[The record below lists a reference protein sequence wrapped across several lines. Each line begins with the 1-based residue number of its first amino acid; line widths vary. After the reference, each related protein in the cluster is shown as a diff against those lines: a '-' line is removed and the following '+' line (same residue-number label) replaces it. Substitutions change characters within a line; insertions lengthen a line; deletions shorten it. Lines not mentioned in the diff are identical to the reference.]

1 MNVVT
6 QATAGARSKSPQAL
20 LGLALAAVCA
30 AAWTQSL
37 PAGPN
42 PALTP
47 ESQAQ
52 AGVSAP
58 RALLDRNEI
67 RAQLMPRRYTTVA
80 AEIGAKISNLPFVE
94 GASFK
99 AGEALVTFDC
109 SLQKAQL
116 DKSRAELVSAEHTL
130 NSNERLTALKL
141 DKARAELDSAEHMVS
156 SHERRTALKL
166 DKARAEL
173 QSAEHMVSSHERR
186 TALKLDKARAE
197 LGAAEHTANSHESR
211 TALKLDKA
219 RAELDSVQHTLTS
232 NQRLAALNSVGQLE
246 LDLSRAAVSR
256 AKAEVDSLGAV
267 GVLELDLARAAVSRA
282 RAEVDSIEANSVLE
296 LDQARAAVSRA
307 KAEVDSI
314 EANSVLELDQARAA
328 VSRAKAEVNSL
339 EATGVLELDLARSVV
354 SRARAEVGA
363 GQAIMSKCS
372 VAAPFNG
379 RVAEQKAR
387 DQQFVQLGQP
397 LLDIIDDSV
406 LELEF
411 LVPSA
416 WLRWMR
422 VGGALRVQID
432 ETRKTYPARF
442 IRVGARVDP
451 VSQSIKVVAA
461 IDGQHAELMA
471 GMSGRVI
478 ATPAATGPRN

>member
-1 MNVVT
+1 
-6 QATAGARSKSPQAL
+6 
-20 LGLALAAVCA
+20 
-30 AAWTQSL
+30 
-37 PAGPN
+37 
-42 PALTP
+42 
-47 ESQAQ
+47 
-52 AGVSAP
+52 
-58 RALLDRNEI
+58 
-67 RAQLMPRRYTTVA
+67 MPRRYTTVA
-80 AEIGAKISNLPFVE
+80 AEIGAKISSLPIVE

-99 AGEALVTFDC
+99 AGDALVAFDC

-141 DKARAELDSAEHMVS
+141 DKARAELESAEHTVN
-156 SHERRTALKL
+156 SHEKRTALKL

-173 QSAEHMVSSHERR
+173 EA
-186 TALKLDKARAE
+186 
-197 LGAAEHTANSHESR
+197 
-211 TALKLDKA
+211 
-219 RAELDSVQHTLTS
+219 VQHTLTS

-256 AKAEVDSLGAV
+256 AKAEVDYIQAS
-267 GVLELDLARAAVSRA
+267 
-282 RAEVDSIEANSVLE
+282 SVHE

-307 KAEVDSI
+307 KAEVDS
-314 EANSVLELDQARAA
+314 LQ
-328 VSRAKAEVNSL
+328 
-339 EATGVLELDLARSVV
+339 ATGVLELDLARSVV
-354 SRARAEVGA
+354 SRAKAEVGA
-363 GQAIMSKCS
+363 GQAIISKCS
-372 VAAPFNG
+372 VVAPFNG

-461 IDGQHAELMA
+461 IEGQHADLMA

-478 ATPAATGPRN
+478 AAPAGTRN